1 MRKIPTE
8 QGTQGSVRPPAI
20 AYGAYDMP
28 TCVICGC
35 TSEVPCFDDGAQPC
49 YWVTLNKET
58 NAGTCSAC
66 LGF

>member
-1 MRKIPTE
+1 MRKTPTE
-8 QGTQGSVRPPAI
+8 QGTRGSIMPPVMS
-20 AYGAYDMP
+20 YGAYDTP

-35 TSEVPCFDDGAQPC
+35 NSEVPCFDGAQAC
-49 YWVTLNKET
+49 YWVTLNRDT